1 MSHYRVGCDAHKHYS
16 RFAVLDDRGK
26 LQEEQRV
33 NHKPGALRAYLSEL
47 PEGTPVAL
55 ESVGNW
61 YWIVDEIEAAGCVPR
76 MAHALFAKKMMAH
89 IHKTDKLDA
98 KGLATLEHLGSLPT
112 VWIAPGEI
120 RDARKL
126 PRTRMTFSKM
136 RTALKNRMHSTLAK
150 YNLSLDGASDLYA
163 PKWRSQ
169 LLELIE
175 SLPAETARCMHQEL
189 ELLGQVRS
197 HIDQLEARI
206 KERISVTESMQLV
219 QTLPAVGAIL
229 AIVITLEVGTVDRF
243 PSAANLACYSGVV
256 PKVKSS
262 GGKQHHGRLVKQAN
276 NYLKWAF
283 IEAANVVV
291 MKRHYASWRS
301 KHVSVLY
308 ERIRR
313 RKGHAVAVGAV
324 ARHLAEATFWVLKK
338 AEPYQDPM
346 KVSPRQ
352 GQARGLHGSL
362 RSVN

>member
-16 RFAVLDDRGK
+16 LFAVLDDRGK

-33 NHKPGALRAYLSEL
+33 NHKPGAIQEYLSTF
-47 PEGTPVAL
+47 PEGAHVAL

-61 YWIVDEIEAAGCVPR
+61 YWIVDEIEAAGCVPK

-98 KGLATLEHLGSLPT
+98 LGLATLEHLGSLPT

-120 RDARKL
+120 RDAREL
-126 PRTRMTFSKM
+126 PRTRMAFSKM

-150 YNLSLDGASDLYA
+150 YALSLEGASDIYA
-163 PKWRSQ
+163 PKWRPQ
-169 LLELIE
+169 LLKLIDT
-175 SLPAETARCMHQEL
+175 LPQETARCMRQEL
-189 ELLGQVRS
+189 EMLGQVQG
-197 HIDQLEARI
+197 HIKQLEVRI
-206 KERISVTESMQLV
+206 KERIKVTDSMQLV
-219 QTLPAVGAIL
+219 QSLPGIGSIL
-229 AIVITLEVGTVDRF
+229 AIVITLEVGSVDRF
-243 PSAANLACYSGVV
+243 PSANNLASYSGTV

-262 GGKQHHGRLVKQAN
+262 GGKQRHGRMVKQAN

-291 MKRHYASWRS
+291 MKRNHPRWRP

-308 ERIRR
+308 DRIRR

-324 ARHLAEATFWVLKK
+324 ARHFAEATFWVLTK
-338 AEPYQDPM
+338 AEPYKDPL
-346 KVSPRQ
+346 KVSPKQ
-352 GQARGLHGSL
+352 GQART
-362 RSVN
+362 